1 MSESKADT
9 SAPVCVTGA
18 SGFLAS
24 ELVKQLLE
32 RGYTV
37 HGTVRSLKN
46 PDKVDHLK
54 KLKGADERLKLFEA
68 DLLKEESFK
77 EPVKGCS
84 CVFHTASPFYMEN
97 IEDPEKEMY
106 APAVQGTLSV
116 LRAANEE
123 ASVSRVVLTSST
135 ASVRP
140 RPLLFTV
147 STFSS
152 TFFSF
157 RCTSITAHQ
166 ATTTVKRTGAT
177 WPSWRSSASTT
188 PLAKPVQ
195 RSEWLAHGWHRLS
208 AVMTLRRR

>member
-84 CVFHTASPFYMEN
+84 CVRLFLSTLQCC
-97 IEDPEKEMY
+97 
-106 APAVQGTLSV
+106 PATNDCYCARYST
-116 LRAANEE
+116 LRAP
-123 ASVSRVVLTSST
+123 ST
-135 ASVRP
+135 WKTLKILKRK
-140 RPLLFTV
+140 
-147 STFSS
+147 
-152 TFFSF
+152 
-157 RCTSITAHQ
+157 CTLQPCRYAAFLCILCPQ
-166 ATTTVKRTGAT
+166 
-177 WPSWRSSASTT
+177 
-188 PLAKPVQ
+188 
-195 RSEWLAHGWHRLS
+195 
-208 AVMTLRRR
+208 